1 MILDDLGFQGA
12 GAVIDVFVWRMRRN
26 RRRRYL
32 MGEDSPTATDRI
44 SEDDTTT
51 TTATGSSVAS
61 WLRFVEYSFSASVMI
76 VAIALQVG
84 IMDAWM
90 LFALAALTWV
100 TMILGLVA
108 ERVLAVEED
117 IAALVLN
124 YGGGGG
130 GGGGKG
136 DDARVSV
143 HVSAGGGT
151 TATDSNHDNDNDSA
165 AVISSGS
172 TLLNKKKGVA
182 AAVVTSTARQQQS
195 AAISAAC
202 AGLSLPLV
210 RWAAHFAGW
219 ITQGVVFVVIIAHFF
234 TSQRTCEFAD
244 APGGRDENVAP
255 DFVYAIVFCELGL
268 FACFGLTQLAQFMA
282 YDTWRGGGGG
292 GGGGGGSGRGERCG
306 QERPLTPHIFK
317 AAALT
322 LVCFYH

>member
-1 MILDDLGFQGA
+1 MTFLWMISDDLTFQGA
-12 GAVIDVFVWRMRRN
+12 AAVIDVFVWRMRRN
-26 RRRRYL
+26 RRRYL
-32 MGEDSPTATDRI
+32 MGEDSPAATGRI
-44 SEDDTTT
+44 NEDEDTSA

-117 IAALVLN
+117 IAALVLHC
-124 YGGGGG
+124 GG

-136 DDARVSV
+136 DDTRVSV
-143 HVSAGGGT
+143 HLNAGGGT
-151 TATDSNHDNDNDSA
+151 TAAVAAAADGNDDNADNDDNSA
-165 AVISSGS
+165 AVVSSGS
-172 TLLNKKKGVA
+172 TLLSKKKGGA
-182 AAVVTSTARQQQS
+182 AAVASTARQQQS

-219 ITQGVVFVVIIAHFF
+219 VTQGVVFVVIIAHFF

-292 GGGGGGSGRGERCG
+292 GGGGRRCG
-306 QERPLTPHIFK
+306 QERHPFAPHTFK
-317 AAALT
+317 APS
-322 LVCFYH
+322 Y